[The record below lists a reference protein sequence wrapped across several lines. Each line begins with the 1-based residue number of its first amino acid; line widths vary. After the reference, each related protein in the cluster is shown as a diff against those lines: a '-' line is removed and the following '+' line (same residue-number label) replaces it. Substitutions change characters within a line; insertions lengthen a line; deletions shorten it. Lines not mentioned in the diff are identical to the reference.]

1 MTNIPTHHSADYPK
15 KKKKKTYL
23 HNTATH
29 FEYKI
34 RKESA
39 AARESK
45 CIFLVKTQGLF
56 GWKNEKVGGQE
67 IESGWKSGKIEEI
80 LISIICIW
88 LERLKSRGMKNFFI
102 WLRKK

>member
-1 MTNIPTHHSADYPK
+1 MLFLEVRMSQSSGKKKKKPTHVKRVKTSHLVFRCILTEFMTNIPTHHSADYPK

-29 FEYKI
+29 FEYKL

-45 CIFLVKTQGLF
+45 CIFLVKT
-56 GWKNEKVGGQE
+56 
-67 IESGWKSGKIEEI
+67 
-80 LISIICIW
+80 
-88 LERLKSRGMKNFFI
+88 
-102 WLRKK
+102 